1 LHEERIG
8 PSPGRHQRSRFLE
21 GKEAGVGYGEKL
33 MGSDPSSVPRLNDL
47 DTVPPPEG
55 GDAYGNATVV
65 RAAPS
70 EILDAIRREREN
82 DAKAD
87 TKSDGKGEEKVV
99 VATPSDSSEVDM
111 ADRPVE
117 VASVA
122 KIPIPLDPAALKP
135 ARVPQDFEKLMSQ
148 RAEGAV
154 APAKVADSAA
164 NADDGPMEPS
174 PRRTKTV
181 LSVIVVVLV
190 VWLAI
195 LAAVAVSHFSGR

>member
-1 LHEERIG
+1 M
-8 PSPGRHQRSRFLE
+8 
-21 GKEAGVGYGEKL
+21 A
-33 MGSDPSSVPRLNDL
+33 MGSDPSSLPRLNDL
-47 DTVPPPEG
+47 D
-55 GDAYGNATVV
+55 TVV

-87 TKSDGKGEEKVV
+87 TKADAKGEEKVI
-99 VATPSDSSEVDM
+99 VAPIADRPSDSSD
-111 ADRPVE
+111 VE
-117 VASVA
+117 VPQDKAAEPTSLA
-122 KIPIPLDPAALKP
+122 KVPIPLDPAALKP
-135 ARVPQDFEKLMSQ
+135 ARVPQDFDKLMSQ

-154 APAKVADSAA
+154 VPAKLPETA
-164 NADDGPMEPS
+164 NVDEGPMDPS

-195 LAAVAVSHFSGR
+195 LAAVAVTHFAGR